1 MSSDGSDRALKA
13 FCAKRTKF
21 LFLQLNTQRKAF
33 QLSEVVTVTES
44 IVALYM
50 PLKLLVPADVLPLLE

>member
-13 FCAKRTKF
+13 FCAKRSKF
-21 LFLQLNTQRKAF
+21 LFFTAKSTQRKVTCVFTAF

-44 IVALYM
+44 IVALM
-50 PLKLLVPADVLPLLE
+50 TLNAP